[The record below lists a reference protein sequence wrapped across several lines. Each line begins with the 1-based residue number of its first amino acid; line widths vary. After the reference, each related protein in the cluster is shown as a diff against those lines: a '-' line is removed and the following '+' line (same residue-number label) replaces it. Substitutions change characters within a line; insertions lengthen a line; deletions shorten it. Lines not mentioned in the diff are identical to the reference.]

1 MADTALCQIYPMIY
15 YTVQGAS
22 LFSLTMVTLNRAAML
37 FLPSKVDKVGTH
49 IDTDK
54 MLETQYDP

>member
-22 LFSLTMVTLNRAAML
+22 LFSLTMVTLNRATML
-37 FLPSKVDKVGTH
+37 FLPSKVDKVRPH